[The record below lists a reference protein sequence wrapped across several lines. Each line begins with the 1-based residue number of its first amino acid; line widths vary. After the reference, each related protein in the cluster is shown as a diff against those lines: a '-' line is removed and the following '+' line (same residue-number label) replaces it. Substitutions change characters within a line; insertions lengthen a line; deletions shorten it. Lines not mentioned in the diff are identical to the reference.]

1 MEPGTRWSYNN
12 GGYVPL
18 GAAIERITG
27 KSLDEVLRKHILEPV
42 GVNDTMLAPLGQ
54 RLRGALALDSLTL

>member
-12 GGYVPL
+12 GRYVLL

-27 KSLDEVLRKHILEPV
+27 KSLDEVLPKYILEPV
-42 GVNDTMLAPLGQ
+42 GVNDTMLRP
-54 RLRGALALDSLTL
+54 